1 MKITKVLLVSSITN
15 IFLSIIKILFG
26 FIGKCNAL
34 IADGIHSL
42 SDLSTDL
49 VAILGNHLSLKPAD
63 KKHPFGHGKTEYLT
77 SLIIGIVI
85 IILGLSLIYNIFNK
99 EIIIPDL
106 LMIIVSLFTIISK
119 LLLSNY
125 IYKKGILYSN
135 NILVASGKES
145 RADVYSSIFVLMS
158 IILMQFSNEFNIL
171 KYADMFST
179 VIIALFIIKIG
190 FNILKD
196 NIGILLEEQVLDKKY
211 LNNIKNI
218 ITSFDEIIEIKDLY
232 VLRYGPYYKLV
243 SNIVMKDLL
252 LTDAHKVIDEIE
264 KKLKEQDNKIKYVF
278 IHMEP
283 KIWQIKDLW
292 YYIGRKK
299 GGDIY
304 D

>member
-34 IADGIHSL
+34 VADGIHSL
-42 SDLSTDL
+42 SDLSTDF
-49 VAILGNHLSLKPAD
+49 VAIFGNHLSLKPAD
-63 KKHPFGHGKTEYLT
+63 NKHPFGHGKTEYLT
-77 SLIIGIVI
+77 SMIIGIVI

-106 LMIIVSLFTIISK
+106 IMILVSLFTIISK

-125 IYKKGILYSN
+125 IYKKGVLYSN
-135 NILVASGKES
+135 NILIASGKES
-145 RADVYSSIFVLMS
+145 RADVYSSIFVLLS
-158 IILMQFSNEFNIL
+158 IILMQFSNEVSIL

-179 VIIALFIIKIG
+179 IIIALFIIKTG

-211 LNNIKNI
+211 LKEIKSI
-218 ITSFDEIIEIKDLY
+218 ITSFDEIVEIKDLY

-243 SNIVMKDLL
+243 SNVIMKDLL
-252 LTDAHKVIDEIE
+252 LTDAHNVIDEIE
-264 KKLKEQDNKIKYVF
+264 NKLKEKDNRIKYVF

-283 KIWQIKDLW
+283 IDKF
-292 YYIGRKK
+292 
-299 GGDIY
+299 
-304 D
+304 

>member
-1 MKITKVLLVSSITN
+1 MVSSITN

-34 IADGIHSL
+34 VADGIHSL
-42 SDLSTDL
+42 SDLSTDF
-49 VAILGNHLSLKPAD
+49 VAIFGNHLSLKPAD

-77 SLIIGIVI
+77 SMIIGIVI

-106 LMIIVSLFTIISK
+106 IMILVSLFTIISK

-125 IYKKGILYSN
+125 IYKKGILYDN
-135 NILVASGKES
+135 NILIASGKES
-145 RADVYSSIFVLMS
+145 RADVYSSIFVLLS
-158 IILMQFSNEFNIL
+158 IILMQFSNEVSIL

-179 VIIALFIIKIG
+179 IIIALFIIKTG

-211 LNNIKNI
+211 LKEIKSI
-218 ITSFDEIIEIKDLY
+218 ITSFDDIVEIKDLY

-243 SNIVMKDLL
+243 SNVIMKDLL
-252 LTDAHKVIDEIE
+252 LTDAHNVIDEIE
-264 KKLKEQDNKIKYVF
+264 NKLKEKDSRIKYVF

-283 KIWQIKDLW
+283 IDK
-292 YYIGRKK
+292 
-299 GGDIY
+299 
-304 D
+304 

>member
-34 IADGIHSL
+34 VADGIHSL
-42 SDLSTDL
+42 SDLSTDF
-49 VAILGNHLSLKPAD
+49 VAIFGNHLSLKPAD

-77 SLIIGIVI
+77 SMIIGIVI

-106 LMIIVSLFTIISK
+106 IMILVSLFTIVSK

-125 IYKKGILYSN
+125 IYKKGVEYSN
-135 NILVASGKES
+135 NILIASGKES
-145 RADVYSSIFVLMS
+145 RADVYSSIFVLLS
-158 IILMQFSNEFNIL
+158 IVLMQFSNEVSIL

-179 VIIALFIIKIG
+179 IIIALFIIKTG

-211 LNNIKNI
+211 LKEIKSI
-218 ITSFDEIIEIKDLY
+218 ITSFDEIVEIKDLY

-243 SNIVMKDLL
+243 SNVIMKDLL
-252 LTDAHKVIDEIE
+252 LTDAHNVIDEIE
-264 KKLKEQDNKIKYVF
+264 KKLKEKDNRIKYVF
-278 IHMEP
+278 IHME
-283 KIWQIKDLW
+283 QIDKF
-292 YYIGRKK
+292 
-299 GGDIY
+299 
-304 D
+304 

>member
-34 IADGIHSL
+34 VADGIHSL
-42 SDLSTDL
+42 SDLSTDF
-49 VAILGNHLSLKPAD
+49 VAIFGNHLSLKPAD
-63 KKHPFGHGKTEYLT
+63 NKHPFGHGKTEYLT
-77 SLIIGIVI
+77 SMIIGIVI

-106 LMIIVSLFTIISK
+106 IMILVSLFTIISK

-125 IYKKGILYSN
+125 IYKKGVLYSN
-135 NILVASGKES
+135 NILIASGKES
-145 RADVYSSIFVLMS
+145 RADVYSSIFVLLS
-158 IILMQFSNEFNIL
+158 IILMQFSNEVSVL

-179 VIIALFIIKIG
+179 IIIALFIIKTG

-211 LNNIKNI
+211 LKEIKSI
-218 ITSFDEIIEIKDLY
+218 ITSFDEIVEIKDLY

-243 SNIVMKDLL
+243 SNVIMKDLL
-252 LTDAHKVIDEIE
+252 LTDAHNVIDEIE
-264 KKLKEQDNKIKYVF
+264 NKLKEKDNRIKYVF

-283 KIWQIKDLW
+283 IDKF
-292 YYIGRKK
+292 
-299 GGDIY
+299 
-304 D
+304 

>member
-34 IADGIHSL
+34 VADGIHSL
-42 SDLSTDL
+42 SDLSTDF
-49 VAILGNHLSLKPAD
+49 VAIFGNHLSLKPAD

-77 SLIIGIVI
+77 SMIIGIVI

-106 LMIIVSLFTIISK
+106 IMILVSLFTIISK

-125 IYKKGILYSN
+125 IYKKGVLYSN
-135 NILVASGKES
+135 NILIASGKES
-145 RADVYSSIFVLMS
+145 RADVYSSIFVLLS
-158 IILMQFSNEFNIL
+158 IILMQFSNEVSVL

-179 VIIALFIIKIG
+179 IIIALFIIKTG

-211 LNNIKNI
+211 LKEIKNI
-218 ITSFDEIIEIKDLY
+218 ITSFDEIVEIKDLY

-243 SNIVMKDLL
+243 SNVIMKDLL
-252 LTDAHKVIDEIE
+252 LTDAHNVIDEIE
-264 KKLKEQDNKIKYVF
+264 NKLKEKDSRIKYVF

-283 KIWQIKDLW
+283 IDNTNLK
-292 YYIGRKK
+292 
-299 GGDIY
+299 
-304 D
+304 

>member
-34 IADGIHSL
+34 VADGIHSL
-42 SDLSTDL
+42 SDLSTDF
-49 VAILGNHLSLKPAD
+49 VAIFGNHLSLKPAD

-77 SLIIGIVI
+77 SMIIGIVI

-106 LMIIVSLFTIISK
+106 IMILVSLFTIISK

-125 IYKKGILYSN
+125 IYKKGVEYSN
-135 NILVASGKES
+135 NILIASGKES
-145 RADVYSSIFVLMS
+145 RADVYSSIFVLLS
-158 IILMQFSNEFNIL
+158 IVLMQFSNEVSIL

-179 VIIALFIIKIG
+179 IIIALFIIKTG

-211 LNNIKNI
+211 LKEIKSI
-218 ITSFDEIIEIKDLY
+218 ITSFDEIVEIKDLY

-243 SNIVMKDLL
+243 SNVIMKDLL
-252 LTDAHKVIDEIE
+252 LTDAHNVIDEIE
-264 KKLKEQDNKIKYVF
+264 KKLKEKDNRIKYVF

-283 KIWQIKDLW
+283 IDKF
-292 YYIGRKK
+292 
-299 GGDIY
+299 
-304 D
+304 

>member
-34 IADGIHSL
+34 VADGIHSL
-42 SDLSTDL
+42 SDLSTDF
-49 VAILGNHLSLKPAD
+49 VAIFGNHLSLKPAD

-77 SLIIGIVI
+77 SMIIGIVI

-106 LMIIVSLFTIISK
+106 IMILVSLFTIISK

-125 IYKKGILYSN
+125 IYKKGVEYSN
-135 NILVASGKES
+135 NILIASGKES
-145 RADVYSSIFVLMS
+145 RADVYSSIFVLLS
-158 IILMQFSNEFNIL
+158 IILMQFSNQLSIL

-179 VIIALFIIKIG
+179 IIIALFIIKTG

-211 LNNIKNI
+211 LKEIKSI
-218 ITSFDEIIEIKDLY
+218 ITSFDEIVEIKDLY

-243 SNIVMKDLL
+243 SNVIMKDLL
-252 LTDAHKVIDEIE
+252 LTDAHNVIDEIE
-264 KKLKEQDNKIKYVF
+264 NKLKEKDNRIKYVF

-283 KIWQIKDLW
+283 KI
-292 YYIGRKK
+292 
-299 GGDIY
+299 
-304 D
+304 

>member
-34 IADGIHSL
+34 VADGIHSL
-42 SDLSTDL
+42 SDLSTDF
-49 VAILGNHLSLKPAD
+49 VAIFGNHLSLKPAD

-77 SLIIGIVI
+77 SMIIGIVI
-85 IILGLSLIYNIFNK
+85 IILGLSLIYNTFNK

-106 LMIIVSLFTIISK
+106 IMILVSLFTIISK

-125 IYKKGILYSN
+125 IYKKGVLYSN
-135 NILVASGKES
+135 NILIASGKES
-145 RADVYSSIFVLMS
+145 RADVYSSIFVLLS
-158 IILMQFSNEFNIL
+158 IVLMQFSNEVSVL

-179 VIIALFIIKIG
+179 IIIALFIIKTG

-211 LNNIKNI
+211 LKEIKNI
-218 ITSFDEIIEIKDLY
+218 ITSFDEIVEIKDLY

-243 SNIVMKDLL
+243 SNVIMKDLL
-252 LTDAHKVIDEIE
+252 LTDAHNVIDEIE
-264 KKLKEQDNKIKYVF
+264 NKLKEKDSRIKYVF

-283 KIWQIKDLW
+283 IDKF
-292 YYIGRKK
+292 
-299 GGDIY
+299 
-304 D
+304 

>member
-15 IFLSIIKILFG
+15 IFLSIVKILFG

-34 IADGIHSL
+34 VADGIHSL
-42 SDLSTDL
+42 SDLSTDF
-49 VAILGNHLSLKPAD
+49 VAIFGNHLSLKPAD

-77 SLIIGIVI
+77 SMIIGIVI

-106 LMIIVSLFTIISK
+106 IMILVSLFTIISK

-125 IYKKGILYSN
+125 IYKKGVLYSN
-135 NILVASGKES
+135 NILIASGKES
-145 RADVYSSIFVLMS
+145 RADVYSSIFVLLS
-158 IILMQFSNEFNIL
+158 IILMQFSNQLSIL

-179 VIIALFIIKIG
+179 IIIALFIIKTG

-211 LNNIKNI
+211 LKEIKSI
-218 ITSFDEIIEIKDLY
+218 ITSFDEIVEIKDLY

-243 SNIVMKDLL
+243 SNVIMKDLL
-252 LTDAHKVIDEIE
+252 LTDAHNVIDEIE
-264 KKLKEQDNKIKYVF
+264 NKLKEKDNRIKYVF

-283 KIWQIKDLW
+283 KI
-292 YYIGRKK
+292 
-299 GGDIY
+299 
-304 D
+304 

>member
-34 IADGIHSL
+34 VADGIHSL
-42 SDLSTDL
+42 SDLSTDF
-49 VAILGNHLSLKPAD
+49 VAIFGNHLSLKPAD

-77 SLIIGIVI
+77 SMIIGIVI

-106 LMIIVSLFTIISK
+106 IMILVSLFTIISK

-125 IYKKGILYSN
+125 IYKKGILYDN
-135 NILVASGKES
+135 NILIASGKES
-145 RADVYSSIFVLMS
+145 RADVYSSIFVLLS
-158 IILMQFSNEFNIL
+158 IILMQFSNEVSIL

-179 VIIALFIIKIG
+179 IIIALFIIKTG

-211 LNNIKNI
+211 LKEIKSI
-218 ITSFDEIIEIKDLY
+218 ITSFDEIVEIKDLY

-243 SNIVMKDLL
+243 SNVIMKDLL
-252 LTDAHKVIDEIE
+252 LTDAHNVIDEIE
-264 KKLKEQDNKIKYVF
+264 NKLKEKDNRIKYVF

-283 KIWQIKDLW
+283 KI
-292 YYIGRKK
+292 
-299 GGDIY
+299 
-304 D
+304 

>member
-135 NILVASGKES
+135 NILIASGKES

-196 NIGILLEEQVLDKKY
+196 NIGILL
-211 LNNIKNI
+211 
-218 ITSFDEIIEIKDLY
+218 
-232 VLRYGPYYKLV
+232 
-243 SNIVMKDLL
+243 
-252 LTDAHKVIDEIE
+252 
-264 KKLKEQDNKIKYVF
+264 
-278 IHMEP
+278 
-283 KIWQIKDLW
+283 
-292 YYIGRKK
+292 
-299 GGDIY
+299 
-304 D
+304 

>member
-34 IADGIHSL
+34 VADGIHSL
-42 SDLSTDL
+42 SDLSTDF
-49 VAILGNHLSLKPAD
+49 VAIFGNHLSLKPAD

-77 SLIIGIVI
+77 SMIIGIVI

-106 LMIIVSLFTIISK
+106 IMILVSLFTIISK

-125 IYKKGILYSN
+125 IYKKGILYDN
-135 NILVASGKES
+135 NILIASGKES
-145 RADVYSSIFVLMS
+145 RADVYSSIFVLLS
-158 IILMQFSNEFNIL
+158 IILMQFSNEVNIL

-179 VIIALFIIKIG
+179 IIIALFIIKTG

-211 LNNIKNI
+211 LKEIKSI
-218 ITSFDEIIEIKDLY
+218 ITSFDEIVEIKDLY

-243 SNIVMKDLL
+243 SNVIMKDLL
-252 LTDAHKVIDEIE
+252 LTDAHNVIDEIE
-264 KKLKEQDNKIKYVF
+264 KKLKEKDNRIKYVF

-283 KIWQIKDLW
+283 KI
-292 YYIGRKK
+292 
-299 GGDIY
+299 
-304 D
+304 

>member
-34 IADGIHSL
+34 VADGIHSL
-42 SDLSTDL
+42 SDLSTDF
-49 VAILGNHLSLKPAD
+49 VAIFGNHLSLKPAD
-63 KKHPFGHGKTEYLT
+63 NKHPFGHGKTEYLT
-77 SLIIGIVI
+77 SMIIGIVI

-106 LMIIVSLFTIISK
+106 IMILVSLFTIISK

-125 IYKKGILYSN
+125 IYKKGVEYSN
-135 NILVASGKES
+135 NILIASGKES
-145 RADVYSSIFVLMS
+145 RADVYSSIFVLLS
-158 IILMQFSNEFNIL
+158 IVLMQFSNEVNIL

-179 VIIALFIIKIG
+179 IIIALFIIKTG

-211 LNNIKNI
+211 LKEIKSI
-218 ITSFDEIIEIKDLY
+218 ITSFDEIVEIKDLY

-243 SNIVMKDLL
+243 SNVIMKDLL
-252 LTDAHKVIDEIE
+252 LTDAHNVIDEIE
-264 KKLKEQDNKIKYVF
+264 NKLKEKDNRIKYVF

-283 KIWQIKDLW
+283 IDKF
-292 YYIGRKK
+292 
-299 GGDIY
+299 
-304 D
+304 